1 MNIEINGNVYAWY
14 LYKFWIFHP
23 FSFAEHRGIISPA
36 IIEHTGTVHVNQDEG
51 AVLLCIAQSC
61 PAPVYKY
68 VKILYC

>member
-1 MNIEINGNVYAWY
+1 MLDIYTNFQSSYSV
-14 LYKFWIFHP
+14 
-23 FSFAEHRGIISPA
+23 SFAEHRGIISPA